1 MKAHPNIILQLV
13 KSDQGNKCF
22 GQVSQIT
29 SKIIAFIKSLF
40 NIFVRYKMLRA
51 VSFSKSTLTWEKYIL
66 KILIKLIIY

>member
-1 MKAHPNIILQLV
+1 MKAHPNIILQLA

-22 GQVSQIT
+22 GQVSQIN

-51 VSFSKSTLTWEKYIL
+51 VTFSKSTLT
-66 KILIKLIIY
+66 LIKLIMY

>member
-22 GQVSQIT
+22 GQVSQIN
-29 SKIIAFIKSLF
+29 SKIIAFMKSLL

-51 VSFSKSTLTWEKYIL
+51 VTFSNSTLT
-66 KILIKLIIY
+66 LIKLIIY

>member
-22 GQVSQIT
+22 GQVSQIN

-51 VSFSKSTLTWEKYIL
+51 VTFSKSTLT
-66 KILIKLIIY
+66 LIKLIMY

>member
-51 VSFSKSTLTWEKYIL
+51 VTFSKSTLT
-66 KILIKLIIY
+66 LIKLIMY